1 MRSIFLFNG
10 FLHHN
15 LQKGFGLRA
24 FNLLLHVFSLLKRYF
39 RISPL
44 RLVFSILE
52 ANRPRVSFRIARF
65 RPRISYAPYVLHAA
79 NSFKHCFRWI
89 FKASEERS
97 GLTKRLQLFTELSA
111 CFFGKSKVVSLRT
124 ETHLLANKYIRNLW
138 RRSSRTRTRR
148 LRLKDLDFSTLKLSK
163 RMKLFLIAVRKLSE
177 KSKRVGRFRRI
188 VHSKHRQKR
197 LAIRKVFRRKPV
209 LTSVKR
215 QGRRFRRLNLRIAA
229 ALTRDFLRSH
239 SFYSKGLPPFLVK
252 NERSFG
258 LIRWSFRRRFFRKS
272 ITYIR
277 PSRRVFVRNFV
288 KSSLYKKGWEAA
300 CTAVVRSGL
309 YHNLFAR
316 RMIAF
321 AVSRL
326 LRIACNSKRYDRS
339 RYKLYRQYITLC
351 LWFMFKRLNVISLEK
366 KII

>member
-1 MRSIFLFNG
+1 MRSVYVFNG

-52 ANRPRVSFRIARF
+52 TNRPRVSFRISRF
-65 RPRISYAPYVLHAA
+65 RPRISYAPYVLYAV

-89 FKASEERS
+89 FKASRERQ

-163 RMKLFLIAVRKLSE
+163 RMKLFLIAVRKLCE
-177 KSKRVGRFRRI
+177 KSKRAGRFRRT
-188 VHSKHRQKR
+188 VRSKRRQTR
-197 LAIRKVFRRKPV
+197 LVTSKVFHRKRV
-209 LTSVKR
+209 MTSVNK
-215 QGRRFRRLNLRIAA
+215 QGRRFRRLNLRIAS
-229 ALTRDFLRSH
+229 ALTRGFLRSH
-239 SFYSKGLPPFLVK
+239 SFSSKGLSPFLIK
-252 NERSFG
+252 NERDFG

-272 ITYIR
+272 IAYIR
-277 PSRRVFVRNFV
+277 PSRRQFVRNFV
-288 KSSLYKKGWEAA
+288 NSSRYTKGWSSGWK
-300 CTAVVRSGL
+300 AVISSGL

-316 RMIAF
+316 RMTAL

-326 LRIACNSKRYDRS
+326 IRIACNPKRYDRS
-339 RYKLYRQYITLC
+339 RYKLYRQFITLR